1 MEFSL
6 DFLQLFIYALYL
18 ASPLLLCLL
27 LIIILLGQI
36 VGMIENWIWF
46 NALYWSFIT
55 STTVGYGDIT
65 PTRKISKILAVFIAF
80 LGLIFTGIVVAL
92 AYYSVTEVIQSRVD
106 LTILKE
112 TVETITEE

>member
-1 MEFSL
+1 MEFPL
-6 DFLQLFIYALYL
+6 DFLQLFIYLLYL

-36 VGMIENWIWF
+36 VGKIENWTWF
-46 NALYWSFIT
+46 NALYWSLIT

-65 PTRKISKILAVFIAF
+65 PSRKLSKTLAVFIAF

-92 AYYSVTEVIQSRVD
+92 AYYSTKEIIQSRVE
-106 LTILKE
+106 LKVLKE
-112 TVETITEE
+112 TVETITK